1 MFHILLLAVS
11 LRRKLSLWLPWKALH
26 ISWDWTTEY
35 IVQPQKISGNMFA
48 WELQSSGAWQPCE
61 WRCPSWEREFL
72 FPRQLMW
79 AWGWDVPGNPLPLLG
94 GQGRVGE
101 QLRDVG
107 VARCHHCCRASR
119 RQGEDDGHRCLC
131 TPLTSVRQQ
140 LLKAD
145 NKNARQ
151 SAQALLL
158 RPLAKELI
166 PTPSSNLKTTVSP
179 HSSCQNLQ
187 VPPQLP

>member
-48 WELQSSGAWQPCE
+48 WELQSSGAWQPCK

-79 AWGWDVPGNPLPLLG
+79 AWGWDGAWKPF
-94 GQGRVGE
+94 
-101 QLRDVG
+101 
-107 VARCHHCCRASR
+107 A
-119 RQGEDDGHRCLC
+119 
-131 TPLTSVRQQ
+131 SVRGAGESWGAARGCRHGMVPSLLWSKPTAGRGRWPPVPLHPAHLCQATTSKGWQQ
-140 LLKAD
+140 KCTNTTCA
-145 NKNARQ
+145 
-151 SAQALLL
+151 S
-158 RPLAKELI
+158 
-166 PTPSSNLKTTVSP
+166 PTAPTAS
-179 HSSCQNLQ
+179 
-187 VPPQLP
+187 